1 MITYIFLIFIAICAG
16 MAISVYAF
24 GTGGKRKRIF
34 QDIYFSVEN
43 ADGIGVIY
51 TKTGEYSAVL
61 KVENPVQKYCANI
74 DAYYEFTQL
83 FTAIAQTLGEGY
95 ALHKQDIF
103 VKKSFEGMNGEER
116 EFLSSSYFRYFNGRP
131 YTDSECYLTITQ
143 ESKKSS
149 LFSYDS
155 KKWRDILVKI
165 RQVHDQVRDAGV
177 QHYAIYLLCGIVIFN
192 GFNDCCNQAMRA
204 IISNASLITKVY
216 VPKYIY
222 PVTKVLS
229 ASINMVLS
237 MVPLLLVTIFYG
249 LFNGLYIRW
258 SILLLPLALIFV
270 ISFAVGMGFLLSSL
284 MVFFHDVEFLWG
296 VISTMW
302 MYATPII
309 YSTGMLERSGAGW
322 LAKVMQFN
330 PLYHYVTF
338 VRTIIIDG
346 CSPAISEYFICAICS
361 LVMIIIGG
369 TVFKKTQDQ
378 FVLYI

>member
-1 MITYIFLIFIAICAG
+1 MNVQY
-16 MAISVYAF
+16 VV
-24 GTGGKRKRIF
+24 
-34 QDIYFSVEN
+34 FS
-43 ADGIGVIY
+43 
-51 TKTGEYSAVL
+51 KL
-61 KVENPVQKYCANI
+61 
-74 DAYYEFTQL
+74 
-83 FTAIAQTLGEGY
+83 LG
-95 ALHKQDIF
+95 
-103 VKKSFEGMNGEER
+103 
-116 EFLSSSYFRYFNGRP
+116 
-131 YTDSECYLTITQ
+131 
-143 ESKKSS
+143 
-149 LFSYDS
+149 
-155 KKWRDILVKI
+155 
-165 RQVHDQVRDAGV
+165 VRDAGV

>member
-1 MITYIFLIFIAICAG
+1 M
-16 MAISVYAF
+16 
-24 GTGGKRKRIF
+24 
-34 QDIYFSVEN
+34 
-43 ADGIGVIY
+43 
-51 TKTGEYSAVL
+51 
-61 KVENPVQKYCANI
+61 
-74 DAYYEFTQL
+74 
-83 FTAIAQTLGEGY
+83 
-95 ALHKQDIF
+95 
-103 VKKSFEGMNGEER
+103 
-116 EFLSSSYFRYFNGRP
+116 
-131 YTDSECYLTITQ
+131 
-143 ESKKSS
+143 
-149 LFSYDS
+149 
-155 KKWRDILVKI
+155 
-165 RQVHDQVRDAGV
+165 
-177 QHYAIYLLCGIVIFN
+177 
-192 GFNDCCNQAMRA
+192 
-204 IISNASLITKVY
+204 ITKVY

-222 PVTKVLS
+222 PGTKVLS